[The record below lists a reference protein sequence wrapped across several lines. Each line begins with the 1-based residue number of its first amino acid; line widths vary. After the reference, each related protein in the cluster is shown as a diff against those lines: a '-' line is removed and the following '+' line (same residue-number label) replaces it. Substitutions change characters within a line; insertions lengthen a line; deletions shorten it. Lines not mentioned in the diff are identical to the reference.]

1 MDDTTSTPGPVD
13 AIRPKRRPRETR
25 ELRQAVEVAVID
37 GDEGRK
43 LHQIQ
48 SQAVFEA
55 LLWLAANPKPPAD
68 DDQPDTPTRRR
79 IGRDDQ

>member
-1 MDDTTSTPGPVD
+1 MDDTTSTPGPAG
-13 AIRPKRRPRETR
+13 AIKPERRPRETR
-25 ELRQAVEVAVID
+25 ELKHAIEVVVI
-37 GDEGRK
+37 GGEEGRK

-68 DDQPDTPTRRR
+68 GDQP
-79 IGRDDQ
+79 